1 MEARSRS
8 LGRRI
13 QSRERVIIRF
23 SDLILQLL
31 VGLFDINFLS
41 FSAADR
47 GAEKIRME
55 LEQMERA
62 VQDQE
67 AKLNAARA
75 ALLRGESDIELVI
88 TSVGKKR

>member
-1 MEARSRS
+1 
-8 LGRRI
+8 
-13 QSRERVIIRF
+13 
-23 SDLILQLL
+23 
-31 VGLFDINFLS
+31 
-41 FSAADR
+41 
-47 GAEKIRME
+47 ME